1 MTTVGGQFRNLPSGL
16 DIPDGDL
23 VIFSGPNNSG
33 KSSILK
39 YLAQS
44 SVEIDYISPRRFDV
58 VSEMS
63 IEPNAEQQRQNLF
76 QQRRQENPNES
87 EKQAPEP
94 FRELISMSN
103 ADRQRVIDWHN
114 RYFGAL
120 SVERLDPTNDFS
132 APRILADGRILPQQG
147 SGSRAVLSVLVR
159 LLDPRLP
166 GLCIDEPEIGIE
178 PVTQRRLFE
187 LIQKVVHGEEDL
199 PKKKIY
205 LATHSH
211 LFIDKET
218 IDNNYVVESLNGVAA
233 IRRIASP
240 AELQTLIFRLLGNA
254 PADLFFANNII
265 VVEGRS
271 DEVFLHRVLEL
282 EDPKG
287 QGIDFHFAGGDGS
300 IRQALSAIDQVF
312 RVAAYTSLYRERL
325 CAIVDKQVD
334 PDRIRDWKTFMG
346 PRADERLLVLQ
357 SAAIEYEYPKAVLSK
372 VTGLAEQDL
381 GAAIMNYLDST
392 ENGQAGTIGTFRGR
406 KVELAITVAAAM
418 KAQHLDQVS
427 PEIRTL
433 LTLAKALAISRNGG

>member
-1 MTTVGGQFRNLPSGL
+1 MTTVGGQFRNLPDGL
-16 DIPDGDL
+16 EIPDGDL
-23 VIFSGPNNSG
+23 VVFSGPNNSG

-44 SVEIDYISPRRFDV
+44 VADIDYISPRRFDV
-58 VSEMS
+58 SSEMS
-63 IEPNAEQQRQNLF
+63 IEPNAEQQRQSLF
-76 QQRRQENPNES
+76 QQRRQDNPNES

-120 SVERLDPTNDFS
+120 SIERLDPSNDFS

-166 GLCIDEPEIGIE
+166 ALCIDEPEIGIE

-187 LIQKVVHGEEDL
+187 LIQKVVHAEEGL
-199 PKKKIY
+199 PKKRVY

-218 IDNNYVVESLNGVAA
+218 IGNNYVVESLNGAAA
-233 IRRIASP
+233 IRRIEST

-271 DEVFLHRVLEL
+271 DEVFLHKVLEL
-282 EDPKG
+282 EDARG

-334 PDRIRDWKTFMG
+334 PDRIREWKEFMG
-346 PRADERLLVLQ
+346 ARADERLLVLE
-357 SAAIEYEYPKAVLSK
+357 SAAIEYEYPRATLSQ
-372 VTGLAEQDL
+372 VTGVAERELEDAIRRYLA
-381 GAAIMNYLDST
+381 ST
-392 ENGQAGTIGTFRGR
+392 ENGQAGTLGSFKGR
-406 KVELAITVAAAM
+406 KVELAFLVAARM
-418 KAQHLDQVS
+418 NTQSLDHVS
-427 PEIRTL
+427 GKIRGVL
-433 LTLAKALAISRNGG
+433 KLAKDLAISKG